1 MYTLI
6 YHEGYTH
13 MPYKNLDPWVQ
24 SGSGNSNL
32 DGDLH
37 ENMHVI
43 IDYEQELFPGKIT
56 EVLPNEF
63 VRVSCMEKGGA
74 KGSTWK

>member
-1 MYTLI
+1 M
-6 YHEGYTH
+6 E
-13 MPYKNLDPWVQ
+13 Q

-37 ENMHVI
+37 ENRHVI

-56 EVLPNEF
+56 EVLPNKF
-63 VRVSCMEKGGA
+63 VCVSCMEKRRF
-74 KGSTWK
+74 KGFNLEVARKG